1 MSAAVERYS
10 RAQVVLHWTT
20 LALLLVSFIS
30 HEGMK
35 DAWRALRQGGEAA
48 SAAPGLGSQVH
59 VWVGATVLALT
70 LIRLVLR
77 VTQGAPRPVEGQ
89 SPLLTVAS
97 SILHGLLYLVLL
109 AIPAT
114 GLAAWFGG
122 ITDLGEVHEVLFNIA
137 LLLVAGHIGAALFH
151 QFVLKDRL
159 LARMR

>member
-10 RAQVVLHWTT
+10 RAQVVLHWAT

-30 HEGMK
+30 HEGMQ

-48 SAAPGLGSQVH
+48 AGLGSQVH
-59 VWVGATVLALT
+59 VWVGVAVLALT

-77 VTQGAPRPVEGQ
+77 VTQGAPQPVAGQ

-97 SILHGLLYLVLL
+97 SIVHGLLYLVLL

-114 GLAAWFGG
+114 GIAAWFGG
-122 ITDLGEVHEVLFNIA
+122 ITDLGEVHEVLFNLA